1 MWYSYEVIEGKEEI
15 MNDEI
20 LFTFL
25 GEELG
30 IADDDIVSGY
40 IATTIMQIKKIDK
53 VPFESFK
60 RLFTYSNTT
69 TV

>member
-1 MWYSYEVIEGKEEI
+1 